1 MSQLNLPDSEL
12 LELVEPIMDNLM
24 AGSTAIDHAM
34 HTRDFTGRML
44 DMVSPERLAQMC
56 ESYQSE
62 LGLFT
67 SRELIS
73 IVRRP
78 DAVAVLW
85 RQNFSKASGNFVAEA
100 LFVEER
106 GRLLVDHAMV
116 W

>member
-1 MSQLNLPDSEL
+1 MSKLELPDAEL
-12 LELVEPIMDNLM
+12 LALIEPIMDNLM

-44 DMVSPERLAQMC
+44 DLVSPERLEEMC
-56 ESYQSE
+56 QRYQSE

-67 SRELIS
+67 DRELIS
-73 IVRRP
+73 LVRRP

-85 RQNFSKASGNFVAEA
+85 RQNFSKAAGDFVAEA
-100 LFVEER
+100 LFVEEQ
-106 GRLLVDHAMV
+106 GELLVDHAMV